1 MKLKIVYL
9 LVILFSATALL
20 AQDRFTI
27 LDEKLEQIA
36 KNYPGMSEKV
46 ELSMN
51 GVSLQE
57 YVRAIAAT
65 NNLNVN
71 VDQSIDIKISTN
83 FSKVSVKEVFL
94 FLCKR
99 YNLDI
104 VFVGPIMT
112 FNNYTEPIVEKK
124 PLPGKKI
131 SVQYETNGD
140 LLSYDLNNDTLS
152 IVSKEITKQSGKN
165 IIFSPELNNKTVSGF
180 MLNASFNG
188 ALEKLAFAN
197 DMKVSKTPD
206 DFYVF
211 EKKQA
216 LAQNN
221 PNDPNNN
228 NQNPFGSLTPNTNP
242 PPVANKNPNINVVDG
257 LINVDVSNA
266 PIADIVSAV
275 SKELGKNYFLF
286 SDLKGNTTL
295 KVVDAPYDEFLRLL
309 FNGTELT
316 FKKEGDTYLF
326 GDRNLEGLRQSKF
339 ISLKNR
345 TIDKVVDY
353 IPAELK
359 KGVDVKMFKDM
370 NGIIVSG
377 SQPRINELEI
387 FLRQID
393 VVVPM
398 VHIEVIIADV
408 RKSNSLSAGIS
419 AGLSAPT
426 GTASNLPISG
436 TILPDYNVSLNTGV
450 INNLINGINGL
461 GIINLGNV
469 SPNFYLNLKA
479 MESNGI
485 LKIRSTPQLA
495 TLNGHEAKLSIGQ
508 TQYYLEV
515 NNNLVNNVNSQQ
527 NILQTQN
534 WKAVNADLSVSIDP
548 QVSGDEQ
555 ITMTI
560 NVKQSSFT
568 ERVSNTAPPGTIN
581 RDFQSL
587 IRVKN
592 GEMIMLG
599 GLEENQVNNSGSGL
613 PLLSRIPVL
622 RWIFGNRT
630 KAKSQN
636 KLTIF
641 IKPTVIYS

>member
-1 MKLKIVYL
+1 MKPKIFFL
-9 LVILFSATALL
+9 NLFLILGTVLY
-20 AQDRFTI
+20 AQDRFTV
-27 LDEKLEQIA
+27 LDEKLEQVA
-36 KNYPGMSEKV
+36 KDYPGINEKI

-51 GVSLQE
+51 GVTIQE
-57 YVRAIAAT
+57 YLRAIAAS
-65 NNLNVN
+65 NNLNLN
-71 VDQSIDIKISTN
+71 VDPTIDIKISN
-83 FSKVSVKEVFL
+83 SFSKVTVKEVFL

-99 YNLDI
+99 YDLDI
-104 VFVGPIMT
+104 SFVGPIMT
-112 FNNYTEPIVEKK
+112 FNKFVAPVAEKK
-124 PLPGKKI
+124 PILGKRI
-131 SVQYETNGD
+131 NVQYDKTAD
-140 LLSYDLNNDTLS
+140 LLSYDLTNDTLGN
-152 IVSKEITKQSGKN
+152 VAKEITKQSGKN
-165 IIFSPELNNKTVSGF
+165 IIFSPDLSNKMISGF
-180 MLNASFNG
+180 MQSASFNG

-211 EKKQA
+211 EKRQA
-216 LAQNN
+216 AAAT
-221 PNDPNNN
+221 PNANASN
-228 NQNPFGSLTPNTNP
+228 NPFGSLNPTPAP
-242 PPVANKNPNINVVDG
+242 NPNDTKNTGITIKDG
-257 LINVDVSNA
+257 FITMDVNNM
-266 PIADIVSAV
+266 PIAEIVNAV

-295 KVVDAPYDEFLRLL
+295 KVIDAPYDEFLRLL

-316 FKKEGDTYLF
+316 FKKEGSTYLF
-326 GDRNLEGLRQSKF
+326 GDRNLEGLRQSKL

-345 TIDKVVDY
+345 TIEKVVDY

-370 NGIIVSG
+370 NGLIVSG
-377 SQPRINELEI
+377 SQPRINELET

-419 AGLSAPT
+419 AGLGTST
-426 GTASNLPISG
+426 GTTGG
-436 TILPDYNVSLNTGV
+436 TLLPDYNLSLNSQS
-450 INNLINGINGL
+450 INNLISGINGL

-469 SPNFYLNLKA
+469 TPNFYVNLKA

-485 LKIRSTPQLA
+485 LKLRSTPQLA
-495 TLNGHEAKLSIGQ
+495 TLNGHEAKLSVGQ

-515 NNNLVNNVNSQQ
+515 NNNLVNNVNTQQ

-534 WKAVNADLSVSIDP
+534 WKPVNADLSVTIDP

-587 IRVKN
+587 VRVKN

-641 IKPTVIYS
+641 IKPTVIYN